1 MALTPTFFR
10 ILRIG
15 KSSSTVMAGSVAFA
29 ISCIQQGP
37 RVDDRFYW
45 TLYAFWAFL
54 VICVITFTSLSVI
67 PNSLAEYFC
76 LLVVMETV
84 CLAIVVAASGPTEI
98 LKRLQ
103 TWGPG
108 ITVLCVNTPT
118 LAVDSRTPG
127 PDSTLVNGDIE
138 ARGNDDIEARGNDDE
153 DGNSAAGN
161 GRD

>member
-1 MALTPTFFR
+1 M
-10 ILRIG
+10 
-15 KSSSTVMAGSVAFA
+15 
-29 ISCIQQGP
+29 
-37 RVDDRFYW
+37 
-45 TLYAFWAFL
+45 
-54 VICVITFTSLSVI
+54 
-67 PNSLAEYFC
+67 
-76 LLVVMETV
+76 LVVMEIV
-84 CLAIVVAASGPTEI
+84 CLVIVVAATAASDPTEI
-98 LKRLQ
+98 PKRLQ